1 MCPSGNKLGKDGV
14 EKMVVK
20 CKDLRFL
27 FIDEFE
33 AMGVQLAAELEE
45 SIVKG
50 VPQKNSYRYH
60 SRQGPFGPLV
70 RDSLGQI
77 IPRGFAGVN
86 VFLIGDLY

>member
-1 MCPSGNKLGKDGV
+1 MMAHGIGGQTIYFFGGVRFQTAKGTAVNTSGSQLGKDGV

-33 AMGVQLAAELEE
+33 AMGVGLAADLDA

-50 VPQKNSYRYH
+50 VPQTNS
-60 SRQGPFGPLV
+60 
-70 RDSLGQI
+70 
-77 IPRGFAGVN
+77 
-86 VFLIGDLY
+86 